1 METRNKELTI
11 DILELIDSF
20 MKHKWIIAVALVFSM
35 MLGAVYTTV
44 FVEETYTANT
54 RMYVLNRSSE
64 AYISSSDYSVSSY
77 MIKDYEVLITGQNV
91 TDEVIKRLNLDISTG
106 KLTSMISVKS
116 VDNTRV
122 LQIGVVDTDP
132 KRAADIAN
140 CVREVA
146 SEQIKEIVNVE
157 AVNLVYEAKVPLHK
171 SGPSLVKN
179 TALAAIFGVVLCVGV
194 LTVIY
199 ALDDSIRTEED
210 VERYLG
216 LSVLGVVPVSSEMNA
231 YIMSTKAPGNSA
243 KKKRFSHSSRNKR
256 K

>member
-1 METRNKELTI
+1 METRNNELTI
-11 DILELIDSF
+11 DLWELFDSF
-20 MKHKWIIAVALVFSM
+20 LKRKWIIAVVLILAML
-35 MLGAVYTTV
+35 LGAVYTAF
-44 FVEETYTANT
+44 FVEDTYTANT

-91 TDEVIKRLNLDISTG
+91 ADEVIKRLNLDISAG
-106 KLTSMISVKS
+106 RLMNMISVKS

-122 LQIGVVDTDP
+122 LQISVVDTDP
-132 KRAADIAN
+132 QRAADIAN
-140 CVREVA
+140 CVQQVA

-157 AVNLVYEAKVPLHK
+157 AVNLVYEAKVPQNK

-179 TALAAIFGVVLCVGV
+179 TTLAALLGVLLCVGA

-199 ALDDSIRTEED
+199 VLDDSIRTEED

-216 LSVLGVVPVSSEMNA
+216 LSVLGVVPVSSELNTYIMNA
-231 YIMSTKAPGNSA
+231 GTSG
-243 KKKRFSHSSRNKR
+243 KKRKR
-256 K
+256 KSERLKRVRK